1 MITKEDLE
9 NAYFY
14 YLKHN
19 RQNLK
24 LFINEEE
31 IKGLNLKRLNEEINQ
46 GLECVLDN
54 ISRCRFLHKYTN
66 EY

>member
-19 RQNLK
+19 TQNLG
-24 LFINEEE
+24 LFIDEEE
-31 IKGLNLKRLNEEINQ
+31 IKGLNLTRLNEEINQ
-46 GLECVLDN
+46 GLECV
-54 ISRCRFLHKYTN
+54 FK
-66 EY
+66 